1 MAEQLTSMLNDRS
14 LPGCRSQL
22 SRRPRIDQADRRLR
36 DCARLE
42 RGSSLIETLVAVAI
56 LIIVVAGVLPV
67 FMLSTQTTY
76 AQGDVATRV
85 TEYAQDKMEQLLSL
99 NKDNIISDGF
109 NDATTDTTVF
119 PAAVNA
125 LDGTTSCTGASPNIC
140 GLGGAS
146 TAATGCGPNGTGGGS
161 FAPGSSV
168 GSIPPAA
175 PVTYFVDYLD
185 TNGNLLTSS
194 AGAYYTRQWQVSLD
208 STSCL
213 KTITVVASSVSAG
226 IKGGAVSMKL
236 VAVKAANL

>member
-1 MAEQLTSMLNDRS
+1 MAEQLTSMLNNRS

-22 SRRPRIDQADRRLR
+22 SRRPRIEQAERRLR

-42 RGSSLIETLVAVAI
+42 RGSSLIETLVAAG
-56 LIIVVAGVLPV
+56 IIVVAGILPV
-67 FMLSTQTTY
+67 FMLAIQTTY

-85 TEYAQDKMEQLLSL
+85 TEYAQDKMEQLVSL

-125 LDGTTSCTGASPNIC
+125 LDGTTSCTGTSPNIC

-146 TAATGCGPNGTGGGS
+146 TVATTCGPGGGS
-161 FAPGSSV
+161 MAPSSSV
-168 GSIPPAA
+168 GSLPPAA
-175 PVTYFVDYLD
+175 PVTYFADYLD

-194 AGAYYTRQWQVSLD
+194 TGAYYTRQWQVSLD

-213 KTITVVASSVSAG
+213 KTITVVASSIAAG
-226 IKGGAVSMKL
+226 VKGGAVSMKL
-236 VAVKAANL
+236 VTIKAANL

>member
-1 MAEQLTSMLNDRS
+1 MSEQLTSMLNDRS

-22 SRRPRIDQADRRLR
+22 SRRPRTKQAERRLR

-42 RGSSLIETLVAVAI
+42 RGSSLIETLVAAAI
-56 LIIVVAGVLPV
+56 LVVVVAGVLPV

-85 TEYAQDKMEQLLSL
+85 TEYAQDKMEQLVSL

-109 NDATTDTTVF
+109 NDGTTDTTVF

-125 LDGTTSCTGASPNIC
+125 LDGTTSCTGTSPNIC
-140 GLGGAS
+140 GLGGVMAAS
-146 TAATGCGPNGTGGGS
+146 ST
-161 FAPGSSV
+161 V

-194 AGAYYTRQWQVSLD
+194 TGAYYTRQWQVSTD
-208 STSCL
+208 STGNL
-213 KTITVVASSVSAG
+213 KTITVVASSVAAG

>member
-1 MAEQLTSMLNDRS
+1 ML
-14 LPGCRSQL
+14 
-22 SRRPRIDQADRRLR
+22 A
-36 DCARLE
+36 
-42 RGSSLIETLVAVAI
+42 
-56 LIIVVAGVLPV
+56 
-67 FMLSTQTTY
+67 TQTTY

-125 LDGTTSCTGASPNIC
+125 LDGTTSCTGTSPNIC
-140 GLGGAS
+140 GLGGVMAAS
-146 TAATGCGPNGTGGGS
+146 ST
-161 FAPGSSV
+161 V

-194 AGAYYTRQWQVSLD
+194 TGAYYTRQWQVSTD
-208 STSCL
+208 STGNL
-213 KTITVVASSVSAG
+213 KTITVVASSVAAG
-226 IKGGAVSMKL
+226 MKGGAVSMKL
-236 VAVKAANL
+236 VAIKAANL

>member
-1 MAEQLTSMLNDRS
+1 MAEQPTSMLNNRS
-14 LPGCRSQL
+14 LPDYRSEL
-22 SRRPRIDQADRRLR
+22 SRRPRIEQAEGRLR

-42 RGSSLIETLVAVAI
+42 RGSTLIEALVAAGI
-56 LIIVVAGVLPV
+56 LIIVVAGLLPV
-67 FMLSTQTTY
+67 FMVATQTTY
-76 AQGDVATRV
+76 SQGDVSTRV

-99 NKDNIISDGF
+99 NKDNIIFDGF

-125 LDGTTSCTGASPNIC
+125 LDGTTSCTGTSPNIC

-146 TAATGCGPNGTGGGS
+146 TAATTCGTGGGTM
-161 FAPGSSV
+161 APSSSV

-213 KTITVVASSVSAG
+213 KTITVVASSVSTLM
-226 IKGGAVSMKL
+226 KGGAVSMKL
-236 VAVKAANL
+236 VTVKAANL

>member
-1 MAEQLTSMLNDRS
+1 MAEQLTSMLNNRS

-22 SRRPRIDQADRRLR
+22 SRRPRIEQAERRLR

-42 RGSSLIETLVAVAI
+42 RGSALIETLVAAGI
-56 LIIVVAGVLPV
+56 LIIVVAGLLPV
-67 FMLSTQTTY
+67 FMLATQTTY
-76 AQGDVATRV
+76 AQGDIATRV

-125 LDGTTSCTGASPNIC
+125 LDGTTSCTGTSPNLC
-140 GLGGAS
+140 GLGGVMAAS
-146 TAATGCGPNGTGGGS
+146 ST
-161 FAPGSSV
+161 V

-175 PVTYFVDYLD
+175 PVTYFADYLD
-185 TNGNLLTSS
+185 SNGNLLTSS
-194 AGAYYTRQWQVSLD
+194 TGAYYTRQWQVSLD

-213 KTITVVASSVSAG
+213 KTIAVVASSVSAG
-226 IKGGAVSMKL
+226 LKGGAVSMKL
-236 VAVKAANL
+236 VTVKAANL

>member
-22 SRRPRIDQADRRLR
+22 SRRPRIEQAERRLR

-42 RGSSLIETLVAVAI
+42 SGSSLIETLVAAAI
-56 LIIVVAGVLPV
+56 LIIVVAGILPV
-67 FMLSTQTTY
+67 FMLATQTTY

-85 TEYAQDKMEQLLSL
+85 TEYAQDKMEQLVSL
-99 NKDNIISDGF
+99 NKDNIIFDGF
-109 NDATTDTTVF
+109 DDGTTDTTVF

-125 LDGTTSCTGASPNIC
+125 LDGTTSCTGTSPNIC
-140 GLGGAS
+140 GLGGVMGAS
-146 TAATGCGPNGTGGGS
+146 ST
-161 FAPGSSV
+161 V

-194 AGAYYTRQWQVSLD
+194 TGAYYTRQWQVSTD
-208 STSCL
+208 STGNL
-213 KTITVVASSVSAG
+213 KTITVVASSGAAG

-236 VAVKAANL
+236 VTVKVRNCPDPLAVAGSCPA

>member
-1 MAEQLTSMLNDRS
+1 MAEQLTSMLNNRS

-22 SRRPRIDQADRRLR
+22 SRRPRIEQAERRLR

-42 RGSSLIETLVAVAI
+42 RGSTLIETLIAAAI
-56 LIIVVAGVLPV
+56 LIIVVAGLLPV
-67 FMLSTQTTY
+67 FMLATQTTY
-76 AQGDVATRV
+76 AQGDIATRV

-125 LDGTTSCTGASPNIC
+125 LDGTTSCTGTSPNLC
-140 GLGGAS
+140 GLGGVMAAS
-146 TAATGCGPNGTGGGS
+146 ST
-161 FAPGSSV
+161 V

-175 PVTYFVDYLD
+175 PVTYFADYLD
-185 TNGNLLTSS
+185 SNGNLLTSS
-194 AGAYYTRQWQVSLD
+194 TGAYYTRQWQVSLD

-213 KTITVVASSVSAG
+213 KTIAVVASSVSAG
-226 IKGGAVSMKL
+226 LKGGAVSMKL
-236 VAVKAANL
+236 VTIKAANL

>member
-1 MAEQLTSMLNDRS
+1 MAEQLTSMLNYRK
-14 LPGCRSQL
+14 LPGCRWQL
-22 SRRPRIDQADRRLR
+22 WRRPRIGQSERRLR
-36 DCARLE
+36 DCARSQ
-42 RGSSLIETLVAVAI
+42 RGSSMVETLVAAGI
-56 LIIVVAGVLPV
+56 LIVVVAGILPV
-67 FMLSTQTTY
+67 FMLAIQTTY
-76 AQGDVATRV
+76 VQGDVATRV

-125 LDGTTSCTGASPNIC
+125 LDGTTSCTGTSPNIC

-146 TAATGCGPNGTGGGS
+146 TSTSCGGPTGGT
-161 FAPGSSV
+161 FTPGTSV
-168 GSIPPAA
+168 GSLPPAA

-194 AGAYYTRQWQVSLD
+194 TGAYYTRQWQVSLD

-213 KTITVVASSVSAG
+213 KTITVVASSVSANV
-226 IKGGAVSMKL
+226 KGGAVSMKL

>member
-1 MAEQLTSMLNDRS
+1 MAEQLTSRMNYRS
-14 LPGCRSQL
+14 FPGCRSQR
-22 SRRPRIDQADRRLR
+22 SRRPRTGQAESALR
-36 DCARLE
+36 DDARSE
-42 RGSSLIETLVAVAI
+42 RGTALIETLVAALI
-56 LIIVVAGVLPV
+56 LIIVVAGLLPV
-67 FMLSTQTTY
+67 FMLATQTTY

-109 NDATTDTTVF
+109 NDGTTDTTVF

-125 LDGTTSCTGASPNIC
+125 LDGTTSCDGVTYIC
-140 GLGGAS
+140 GLGGTMAAS
-146 TAATGCGPNGTGGGS
+146 TT
-161 FAPGSSV
+161 V

-194 AGAYYTRQWQVSLD
+194 TGAYYTRQWQVTTD
-208 STSCL
+208 STGNL
-213 KTITVVASSVSAG
+213 KTITVVASSVAAG
-226 IKGGAVSMKL
+226 VKGGAVSMKL

>member
-1 MAEQLTSMLNDRS
+1 MAEQLTSMLNNRS

-22 SRRPRIDQADRRLR
+22 SRRPRIEQAERRLR

-42 RGSSLIETLVAVAI
+42 RGSSLIETLIAAGI

-67 FMLSTQTTY
+67 FMLATQTTY
-76 AQGDVATRV
+76 AQGDVATRI

-125 LDGTTSCTGASPNIC
+125 LDGTTSCTGTSPNIC

-146 TAATGCGPNGTGGGS
+146 TVATGCGPSGTGGGT
-161 FAPGSSV
+161 FAPSSTV

-185 TNGNLLTSS
+185 SNGNLLTSS
-194 AGAYYTRQWQVSLD
+194 TGAYYTRQWQISTD
-208 STSCL
+208 STGNL

-226 IKGGAVSMKL
+226 LKGGAVSMKL
-236 VAVKAANL
+236 VTVKAANL

>member
-1 MAEQLTSMLNDRS
+1 
-14 LPGCRSQL
+14 
-22 SRRPRIDQADRRLR
+22 
-36 DCARLE
+36 LE
-42 RGSSLIETLVAVAI
+42 RGSSLIETLVAAAI
-56 LIIVVAGVLPV
+56 LVIVVAGVLPV

-85 TEYAQDKMEQLLSL
+85 TEYAQDKMEQLVSL

-125 LDGTTSCTGASPNIC
+125 LDGTTSCTGTSPNIC
-140 GLGGAS
+140 GLGGGSSA
-146 TAATGCGPNGTGGGS
+146 TTGCGTGAGS
-161 FAPGSSV
+161 FAPGTSV

-194 AGAYYTRQWQVSLD
+194 TGAYYTRQWQVSLD

-213 KTITVVASSVSAG
+213 KTITVVASSVAAG

-236 VAVKAANL
+236 VAIKAANL

>member
-1 MAEQLTSMLNDRS
+1 MGKFLSAGAERMAEQLTSILKNRS
-14 LPGCRSQL
+14 LPGCLSQL
-22 SRRPRIDQADRRLR
+22 SRRPRIERGERRLR
-36 DCARLE
+36 DHARSE
-42 RGSSLIETLVAVAI
+42 RGSSLIETLVAAGI
-56 LIIVVAGVLPV
+56 LIVVVAGILPV
-67 FMLSTQTTY
+67 FMLAIQTTY

-85 TEYAQDKMEQLLSL
+85 TEYAQDKMEQLVSL

-125 LDGTTSCTGASPNIC
+125 LDGTTSCTGTSPNIC
-140 GLGGAS
+140 GLGGVMAAS
-146 TAATGCGPNGTGGGS
+146 TT
-161 FAPGSSV
+161 V

-194 AGAYYTRQWQVSLD
+194 TGAYYTRQWQVSTD
-208 STSCL
+208 STGNL
-213 KTITVVASSVSAG
+213 KTITVVASSVSANL
-226 IKGGAVSMKL
+226 KGGAVSMKL

>member
-1 MAEQLTSMLNDRS
+1 MAEQLTSMLKNRS
-14 LPGCRSQL
+14 LPGCRTQL
-22 SRRPRIDQADRRLR
+22 SRRPRIEQVERRLR
-36 DCARLE
+36 DCPRLE
-42 RGSSLIETLVAVAI
+42 RGSALIETLVAAGI
-56 LIIVVAGVLPV
+56 LIIVVAGLLPV
-67 FMLSTQTTY
+67 FMLATQSTY

-125 LDGTTSCTGASPNIC
+125 LDGTTSCTGTSPNIC
-140 GLGGAS
+140 GLGGVMAAS
-146 TAATGCGPNGTGGGS
+146 ST
-161 FAPGSSV
+161 V
-168 GSIPPAA
+168 GSIPPTA

-194 AGAYYTRQWQVSLD
+194 TGAYYTRQWQISTD
-208 STSCL
+208 STGNL

-236 VAVKAANL
+236 VAIKAANL

>member
-1 MAEQLTSMLNDRS
+1 MSEQLTSTVNKRS
-14 LPGCRSQL
+14 FPGRRSQL
-22 SRRPRIDQADRRLR
+22 SRRPRITQAQRRPRDR
-36 DCARLE
+36 ARSE
-42 RGSSLIETLVAVAI
+42 RGSTLIEALVAAGI
-56 LIIVVAGVLPV
+56 LIIVVVGLLPV
-67 FMLSTQTTY
+67 FMLATQETY

-109 NDATTDTTVF
+109 NDGTTDTTVF

-125 LDGTTSCTGASPNIC
+125 LDGTTNCTGTSPNIC
-140 GLGGAS
+140 GLGGVMAAS
-146 TAATGCGPNGTGGGS
+146 TT
-161 FAPGSSV
+161 V

-194 AGAYYTRQWQVSLD
+194 TGAYYTRQWQVSTD
-208 STSCL
+208 STGNL
-213 KTITVVASSVSAG
+213 KTITVVASSLAAG
-226 IKGGAVSMKL
+226 VKGGAVSMTL

>member
-1 MAEQLTSMLNDRS
+1 MAEQLTSMLNNRS
-14 LPGCRSQL
+14 LPGCRLQL
-22 SRRPRIDQADRRLR
+22 LRRPRTEHAERRLR

-42 RGSSLIETLVAVAI
+42 RGSSLIETLVAAAI
-56 LIIVVAGVLPV
+56 LVIVVAGVLPV

-85 TEYAQDKMEQLLSL
+85 TEYAQDKMEQLVSL

-125 LDGTTSCTGASPNIC
+125 LDGTTSCTGTSPNIC
-140 GLGGAS
+140 GLGGGSSA
-146 TAATGCGPNGTGGGS
+146 TTGCGTGAGS
-161 FAPGSSV
+161 FAPGTSV

-194 AGAYYTRQWQVSLD
+194 TGAYYTRQWQVSLD

-213 KTITVVASSVSAG
+213 KTITVVASSVAAG

-236 VAVKAANL
+236 VAIKAANL